1 MVSLLEAGIP
11 IEAIN
16 EYSCVE
22 KGPGRPPHWEMVF
35 WWTRKPLAG
44 ARAVIAAALLP
55 ADAYSNPEQFLND
68 LFPCRRERKTVH
80 QCNPSPRLVE
90 RLRGKKVLDPFAGF
104 GSIPLEAARLGAD
117 AAAVELLPTAY
128 VFLKAVLEYP
138 KKFGHLTTEITGRE
152 ARELGLEDVVKKFNG
167 VRAAADSA
175 RYKVP
180 ALIYDVAKW
189 GRWVLDQLRNDPDV
203 AGLYDADVYIGT
215 WEVKCPVCGRYTP
228 LVGNWW
234 LARVKGKTYYER
246 LAWMKWEEG
255 RISVVDL
262 NEECRRQ
269 GGGGCGELN
278 AKVQTKEEEGGGS
291 VEWRGRRY
299 AVPAKNI
306 DARKE
311 TAQCLHCRAEIN
323 HRVVNGKITKG
334 GRRDG
339 DWYVKWALRQW
350 NELYEK
356 YLRGEATLED
366 LKNAPARPTL
376 LVKVYVKDGDLQF
389 QPATQQ
395 DVDKLWQAAEKLRRM
410 WGDTDLPTES
420 ISPYDDRHFINTYG
434 FDEWF
439 KLFNPRQLLTLV
451 KLVKLIREA
460 GKKIEEDKLKEG
472 LNKEEALKY
481 AEAVTIYLAIAL
493 VRYVSYN
500 CEVTFWQYGGQLP
513 AKVSHALSM
522 RGIAMSWN
530 WGDVSPFADF
540 SGTGTLKM
548 NMDKTT
554 EKVLPYL
561 ISVASDSPSRVRV
574 LLDDVVSLE
583 SFGDDMFDIVVTDP
597 PYADDVPYS
606 ELSDFYFVWLKRALS
621 DSDGAALRP
630 RFLPEAFFD
639 ELGLEVRTQWERFS
653 VREVS
658 ESVGRWEYFK
668 ISATFRDMLAKA
680 FANVL
685 RFLKEDGL
693 LVTYYVAKKPESW
706 AALVDALWRVNG
718 LEMVAAY
725 PVVTESEE
733 NVVARGKA
741 SVLGGYVSAWRRR
754 SGPKP
759 LDLSAWRDRVI
770 EEVAER
776 IDRRLRAV
784 SKASVEKSC
793 LSGGNKT
800 TVWVYAYLAALEY
813 LTAHSPVML
822 GGLEL
827 DSEGLMRQAVAI
839 AFEALLRKAGVRL
852 SDPAAHAYLALRIM
866 ENERGYVDSDTLS
879 HVERATGLP
888 HVDLIKLGLIREAD
902 VGGPRVAKRKAFEV
916 LAPREDTVDE
926 IRRVYSAQRGRP
938 VLDCFRQ
945 LQLKHLAKI
954 SVTCAPEVREE
965 ALALAK
971 ALVELAR
978 AGVLDEDDVDVRTAR
993 AVLGAEWWG

>member
-1 MVSLLEAGIP
+1 MDTLLEAGIP

-16 EYSCVE
+16 EYSEVE

-68 LFPCRRERKTVH
+68 LFPCRHERKTVH

-152 ARELGLEDVVKKFNG
+152 AKELGLEDVVKKFNG
-167 VRAAADSA
+167 VRAVADSA

-189 GRWVLDQLRNDPDV
+189 GRWVLEQLRNDPDV

-246 LAWMKWEEG
+246 LAWMKWEDG

-269 GGGGCGELN
+269 GGGSCGELN

-291 VEWRGRRY
+291 VEWRGQRF

-306 DARKE
+306 DARRE

-350 NELYEK
+350 NDLYEK
-356 YLRGEATLED
+356 YLRGEVTLED

-376 LVKVYVKDGDLQF
+376 LAKVYVKDGDLQF

-395 DVDKLWQAAEKLRRM
+395 DVDKLWQAAERLRQM
-410 WGDTDLPTES
+410 WGDPDILTAPIAIYENRSVWVS
-420 ISPYDDRHFINTYG
+420 IYG
-434 FDEWF
+434 FDKFF

-481 AEAVTIYLAIAL
+481 AEAVTTYLAIAL
-493 VRYVSYN
+493 ANMSDFN
-500 CEVTFWQYGGQLP
+500 SISSQWQATAWQP
-513 AKVSHALSM
+513 VKRAFAM
-522 RGIAMSWN
+522 RGISMQWNYGDVNPYSKGTGSWN
-530 WGDVSPFADF
+530 NAIENIISSLSYLVF
-540 SGTGTLKM
+540 STSG
-548 NMDKTT
+548 
-554 EKVLPYL
+554 
-561 ISVASDSPSRVRV
+561 SPSRVWV
-574 LLDDVVSLE
+574 LLDDASELSKLE
-583 SFGDDMFDIVVTDP
+583 GGKFDVIVTDP

-639 ELGLEVRTQWERFS
+639 ELGLEVRTQWERFA

-725 PVVTESEE
+725 PVATESEE

-754 SGPKP
+754 AGPRP
-759 LDLSAWRDRVI
+759 LDLSAERERVI

-776 IDRRLRAV
+776 VDRRLRVV
-784 SKASVEKSC
+784 S
-793 LSGGNKT
+793 SGAKKKNGT
-800 TVWVYAYLAALEY
+800 TAWVYAYLAALEY
-813 LTAHSPVML
+813 LTAHSPVTL
-822 GGLEL
+822 GNLEL

-916 LAPREDTVDE
+916 LAPRGDTVDE

-945 LQLKHLAKI
+945 LQLNLLAKT

-965 ALALAK
+965 ALALAR

>member
-1 MVSLLEAGIP
+1 MTSLLESGIP
-11 IEAIN
+11 IEAVN
-16 EYSCVE
+16 EYSEVE

-44 ARAVIAAALLP
+44 ARAIIAASLLP

-68 LFPCRRERKTVH
+68 LFPCRHERKTVH
-80 QCNPSPRLVE
+80 HCNPSPRLVE

-138 KKFGHLTTEITGRE
+138 KKFGRLTAEVAGRE
-152 ARELGLEDVVKKFNG
+152 AKELGLEDAVKKFNG
-167 VRAAADSA
+167 VKAVADSA

-180 ALIYDVAKW
+180 MLIYDVARW
-189 GRWVLDQLRNDPDV
+189 GRWVLEQLRNDPDV

-234 LARVKGKTYYER
+234 LARVKDGTQYKR
-246 LAWMKWEEG
+246 LAWMKWEGG
-255 RISVVDL
+255 RASIMDL
-262 NEECRRQ
+262 NDECRRQ
-269 GGGGCGELN
+269 GGINCGELN
-278 AKVQTKEEEGGGS
+278 AKVQTKEEEGEGGS
-291 VEWRGRRY
+291 VEWRGQRY
-299 AVPAKNI
+299 TVPAKNI
-306 DARKE
+306 DARNE
-311 TAQCLHCRAEIN
+311 TAQCLYCRAEIN

-356 YLRGEATLED
+356 YLRGEIALED

-376 LVKVYVKDGDLQF
+376 LAKVYIKDGDLQF
-389 QPATQQ
+389 QSAAQQ
-395 DVDKLWQAAEKLRRM
+395 DIDKLWQAAEKLKQM
-410 WGDTDLPTES
+410 WGDPDTPIEVFA
-420 ISPYDDRHFINTYG
+420 PYQMGSAGAFRITLWG
-434 FDEWF
+434 FDKFF
-439 KLFNPRQLLTLV
+439 KLFNSRQLLTLA

-460 GKKIEEDKLKEG
+460 GKKIEEEKLKDG
-472 LNKEEALKY
+472 WSKGEALDY
-481 AEAVTIYLAIAL
+481 SEATVVYLSIAL
-493 VRYVSYN
+493 VRYADYN
-500 CEVTFWQYGGQLP
+500 AVITFWNYGGQLP
-513 AKVSHALSM
+513 AQVAHGLSM

-530 WGDVSPFADF
+530 YGDVSPFVEM
-540 SGTGTLKM
+540 SGTGTFLSNLNKLY
-548 NMDKTT
+548 K
-554 EKVLPYL
+554 KIIPYL
-561 ISVASDSPSRVRV
+561 ITISSDNSKAKV
-574 LLDDVVSLE
+574 LLDDASELYRLGGE
-583 SFGDDMFDIVVTDP
+583 KFDLIVTDP

-621 DSDGAALRP
+621 DSDGTTLRP

-639 ELGLEVRTQWERFS
+639 ELGLEVRTQWEQFA

-658 ESVGRWEYFK
+658 ESEGRREYFK
-668 ISATFRDMLAKA
+668 VDTTFRDMLAKA

-706 AALVDALWRVNG
+706 VALVDALWRVNG

-725 PVVTESEE
+725 PVATESEE

-754 SGPKP
+754 SGPRP
-759 LDLSAWRDRVI
+759 LDLSAERERII
-770 EEVAER
+770 EEVAR
-776 IDRRLRAV
+776 RVDRRLKVV
-784 SKASVEKSC
+784 S
-793 LSGGNKT
+793 SGTSKKKNGMT
-800 TVWVYAYLAALEY
+800 TWVYAYLAALEY
-813 LTAHSPVML
+813 LTAHSPVTL

-866 ENERGYVDSDTLS
+866 ESEKGYVDSDTLS

-888 HVDLIKLGLIREAD
+888 HVDLVKLGLIREAD

-916 LAPREDTVDE
+916 LAPRRDTVDE

-938 VLDCFRQ
+938 ALDCLRQ
-945 LQLKHLAKI
+945 LQLNLLAKT
-954 SVTCAPEVREE
+954 SVACAPEVREE
-965 ALALAK
+965 ALALAR

-978 AGVLDEDDVDVRTAR
+978 AGVLDEDDVDVKTAR
-993 AVLGAEWWG
+993 VILGAEWWG